1 MIRGVR
7 GATTVTDDIAELILN
22 ETEILVKEIAT
33 VNNIQPEDI
42 ISVLISTTTDISSG
56 FPAKAVRSIEGWQYV
71 PTMCTHEMSVPNAL
85 PMCIRVL
92 LHVNTELSQKDIRH
106 VYLNEAVCLRPDLVQ
121 EANK

>member
-1 MIRGVR
+1 MIRGIR
-7 GATTVTDDIAELILN
+7 GATTVTHDKAELILS
-22 ETEILVKEIAT
+22 ETEILVKEIAS

-85 PMCIRVL
+85 QMCIRVL
-92 LHVNTELSQKDIRH
+92 LHVNTNLSQKDIRH
-106 VYLNEAVCLRPDLVQ
+106 VYLNEAVCLRPDLVE